1 MNMKINND
9 DNEEPASRRVVKY
22 TLAALIFVA
31 LFLINYHYF
40 SRHISSNPEKI
51 VNFIKEE
58 PVAKFRNPAVA
69 GIFYPYEPE
78 ALNSELNKHLGASV
92 PRHFLQPQILVVP
105 HAGYRYSAATA
116 AKAYQVLQA
125 YSGNIRNVILVGP
138 AHYVHVKGAAVPK
151 NEYWTTPLGK
161 IALNRQIINNLV
173 SDSGFV
179 YNDKAHKKEHSLEV
193 QLPFLQKVLKNFQ
206 IAPVVY
212 GDVSP
217 ETLAK
222 ALEPYLKRPDTLII
236 FSADLS
242 HYYDDATAKIID
254 SQTEEMVAA
263 GKAEIESHM
272 SCGAP
277 GINAAILLARKAGLR
292 PTLLDMRNSGAAGGD
307 KSGVVGYG
315 AWSFTDAEMHK
326 DDKPLSSL
334 EQEWESLRNFA
345 GLYGKDILKIAG
357 EAVNEAVLN
366 KGYYKPTRKEYDNN
380 LFNRG
385 AAFVTINKN
394 GKLRG
399 CMGSLLANQA
409 IAFDVA
415 QNAYSAALEDNRF
428 SPLTKEDLKDIT
440 LSVSLLTGFERINYK
455 DEQDLLSRLKPGAD
469 GLVIRAGN
477 RQGVF
482 LPSVWKELPERADFL
497 NNLKVKAGMTPS
509 FWSNNIKV
517 YRFRAV
523 EISKD
528 EN

>member
-1 MNMKINND
+1 MNMKINNND
-9 DNEEPASRRVVKY
+9 DEEPTSRRVVKY
-22 TLAALIFVA
+22 TLAALVFVA

-51 VNFIKEE
+51 VNFIREE
-58 PVAKFRNPAVA
+58 PEAKFRSPAVA
-69 GIFYPYEPE
+69 GIFYPQERE
-78 ALNSELNKHLGASV
+78 ALNSELNKHWGGTM

-105 HAGYRYSAATA
+105 HAGYQYSAATA

-125 YSGNIRNVILVGP
+125 YERNIRNVILVGP
-138 AHYVHVKGAAVPK
+138 SHYVPLKGAAVSK
-151 NEYWTTPLGK
+151 AEYWGTPLGK
-161 IALNRQIINNLV
+161 VALNHRIIDALV
-173 SDSGFV
+173 ADSGFI
-179 YNDKAHKKEHSLEV
+179 YSDKAHKKEHSLEV
-193 QLPFLQKVLKNFQ
+193 QVPFLQKVLKNFQ
-206 IAPVVY
+206 IVPVVY
-212 GDVSP
+212 GDISP
-217 ETLAK
+217 EVLTK
-222 ALEPYLKRPDTLII
+222 ALEPYLKQPDTLIV

-242 HYYDDATAKIID
+242 HYYDNATAKIID
-254 SQTEEMVAA
+254 SQTKEMVER
-263 GKAEIESHM
+263 GKAEIEDHM

-277 GINAAILLARKAGLR
+277 GINAAILLARKAGLH
-292 PTLLDMRNSGAAGGD
+292 PTLLDMRNSGDVSGD

-315 AWSFTDAEMHK
+315 AWSFAEAEMQK
-326 DDKPLSSL
+326 NDKPRPPL
-334 EQEWESLRNFA
+334 EQEWENIRNYA
-345 GLYGKDILKIAG
+345 ALYGKDILKIAR
-357 EAVNEAVLN
+357 EAVNEAVLH
-366 KGYYKPTRKEYDNN
+366 KSYYKPTRKEYDNN

-385 AAFVTINKN
+385 AAFVTINQN

-399 CMGSLLANQA
+399 CIGSLLANQA

-428 SPLTKEDLKDIT
+428 SPLTNEDLKDLS
-440 LSVSLLTGFERINYK
+440 LSVSLLTGFERIAYK
-455 DEQDLLSRLKPGAD
+455 SEQDLLAQLVPGAD

-482 LPSVWKELPERADFL
+482 LPAVWKELPDRADFL

-509 FWSNNIKV
+509 FWSDNVKV